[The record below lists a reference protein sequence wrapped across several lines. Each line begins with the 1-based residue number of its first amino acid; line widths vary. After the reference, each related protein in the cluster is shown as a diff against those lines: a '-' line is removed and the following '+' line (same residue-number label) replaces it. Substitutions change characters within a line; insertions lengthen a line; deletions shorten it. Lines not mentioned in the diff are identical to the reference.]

1 MEHLE
6 ALANP
11 ELESKYQTA
20 NNTFNTLAELF
31 QPLEFEYHSYSLY
44 SHEADASALRLLDQ
58 DIRTTV
64 IHTAT
69 VLSLAEATVAQKA
82 FRGSIERSANT
93 WQMWQTL
100 VSLLAELSVSRIC
113 VFNMFFCSFG
123 DADTVYSCSS
133 FFRLPRVWR
142 CLMTRGA
149 GVQRRMWTGPWSTMR
164 SQRMPH
170 KVFCMIGA
178 EFVT

>member
-20 NNTFNTLAELF
+20 NNTFIILAELF

-69 VLSLAEATVAQKA
+69 VLSSTEATHAQKA
-82 FRGSIERSANT
+82 FRGSIEQSANT
-93 WQMWQTL
+93 WRMWQTL
-100 VSLLAELSVSRIC
+100 VSLVAELSVSIFR
-113 VFNMFFCSFG
+113 FFYVHLQGIVC
-123 DADTVYSCSS
+123 
-133 FFRLPRVWR
+133 
-142 CLMTRGA
+142 
-149 GVQRRMWTGPWSTMR
+149 
-164 SQRMPH
+164 
-170 KVFCMIGA
+170 
-178 EFVT
+178 

>member
-20 NNTFNTLAELF
+20 NNTFITLAELF

-44 SHEADASALRLLDQ
+44 SHEADASALRVLDQ

-69 VLSLAEATVAQKA
+69 VLSSAEMAQAQKA
-82 FRGSIERSANT
+82 FHKSIEHNANT
-93 WQMWQTL
+93 WKLWQTL
-100 VSLLAELSVSRIC
+100 ISLLAELAVS
-113 VFNMFFCSFG
+113 FMF
-123 DADTVYSCSS
+123 
-133 FFRLPRVWR
+133 LLIL
-142 CLMTRGA
+142 CLLRFLTL
-149 GVQRRMWTGPWSTMR
+149 
-164 SQRMPH
+164 
-170 KVFCMIGA
+170 
-178 EFVT
+178 

>member
-20 NNTFNTLAELF
+20 NNTFIVLAELF

-69 VLSLAEATVAQKA
+69 VLSSAEATHAQKA
-82 FRGSIERSANT
+82 FRCSIEQSANT
-93 WQMWQTL
+93 WRMWQTL
-100 VSLLAELSVSRIC
+100 VSLIAELSVSISRYL
-113 VFNMFFCSFG
+113 CSFAG
-123 DADTVYSCSS
+123 DSVLTLWYL
-133 FFRLPRVWR
+133 RLLRVWR
-142 CLMTRGA
+142 CLMILGA
-149 GVQRRMWTGPWSTMR
+149 EEQRRMWTGPWSTMR
-164 SQRMPH
+164 SRRVPRNMCCAFG
-170 KVFCMIGA
+170 K
-178 EFVT
+178 E